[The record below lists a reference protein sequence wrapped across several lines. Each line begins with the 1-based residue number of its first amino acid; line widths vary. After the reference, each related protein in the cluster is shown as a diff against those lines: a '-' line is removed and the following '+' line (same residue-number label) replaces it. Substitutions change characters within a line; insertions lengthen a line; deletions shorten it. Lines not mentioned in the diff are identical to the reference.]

1 MGSKHRKGSAVGMYE
16 TFENLPESRKEHIL
30 KVCIEEFAV
39 NGYEKTSTNTIVK
52 KLGISKGVLFLYFN
66 SKKNL
71 FLYIADCL
79 MERLTDKFFECFP
92 VQRPIKFIDI
102 FNYLGEF
109 YYILLSEDPFII
121 MFFMEAILNTP
132 AELREE
138 IDIRHN
144 RTHELLLDKMH
155 IGNMRKSIDIQMV
168 LDLVHMV
175 SYHVGQLMLRE
186 YGGDVDYFKRNAD
199 RYIVIFNQYVDIIKH
214 GVYE

>member
-1 MGSKHRKGSAVGMYE
+1 MYE
-16 TFENLPESRKEHIL
+16 TFKNLPESRREYIL

-71 FLYIADCL
+71 FLYIVDYL
-79 MERLTDKFFECFP
+79 MERLTDKFFEYFP

-102 FNYLGEF
+102 FNHMGDF

-121 MFFMEAILNTP
+121 MFFMEALLNTP
-132 AELREE
+132 AELRAEV
-138 IDIRHN
+138 DIRHN
-144 RTHELLLDKMH
+144 QTHELLMDKMY
-155 IGNMRKSIDIQMV
+155 ISNMRKDIDIQMV
-168 LDLVHMV
+168 LDLVHMA

-186 YGGDVDYFKRNAD
+186 YGGDLDYFKRNAD
-199 RYIVIFNQYVDIIKH
+199 RYIVIFNQYVDIIKY